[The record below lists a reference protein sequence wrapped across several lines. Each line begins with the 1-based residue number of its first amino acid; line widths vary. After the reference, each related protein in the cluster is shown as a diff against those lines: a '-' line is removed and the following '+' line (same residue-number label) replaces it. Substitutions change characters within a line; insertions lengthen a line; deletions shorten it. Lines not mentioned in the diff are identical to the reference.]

1 MRGTATD
8 RPDSRETGTVV
19 HHILAELQVPGE
31 RDEVRSISELEPT
44 LADAHARGIAAD
56 GDQRVLAI
64 VVEADGTT
72 LPECGREALAEQ
84 ALTNNSAGSRL
95 AEVD

>member
-1 MRGTATD
+1 M
-8 RPDSRETGTVV
+8 

-31 RDEVRSISELEPT
+31 CDEVRSISELEPT

-72 LPECGREALAEQ
+72 LPECGRTKPWPNEPLPTIAQVLD
-84 ALTNNSAGSRL
+84 LLR
-95 AEVD
+95 